1 MNVQKYG
8 TIGLAECRE
17 RLMSLLQEQFALRM
31 QHATGQLANTA
42 RIRAVRR
49 EISRVRTEIH
59 AKSRGGV

>member
-1 MNVQKYG
+1 MKVQKFG
-8 TIGLAECRE
+8 TLGLPECSE
-17 RLMSLLQEQFALRM
+17 RLMELLHEQFTLRM

-59 AKSRGGV
+59 RKSRGGV